1 MRKIIILMA
10 LLALNLTA
18 GAENRSWNFGVI
30 SQADRDAMKADA
42 SNWNYDSKNDRYQ
55 YLNALNDEPAL
66 ARRPTAGCRKRTAL
80 HRDRIEQR

>member
-66 ARRPTAGCRKRTAL
+66 AGGQPLAAVNGLRFTVTASSS
-80 HRDRIEQR
+80 